1 MKIMNYLLRIKDMR
15 KIASIY
21 HVGRLLIVCLLLSI
35 GLCSCGQQTKTEGDN
50 SDDEESEETIF
61 SGLLESIS
69 YAIVPEEGW
78 HLIDTIMNG
87 CKIKMFK
94 KDKYSTWPIY
104 LSGGW
109 TNERY
114 IILNGNHVH
123 YTPGVQAEDL
133 AIFAAREAILNLAEI
148 SLNSDPTLDHHKD
161 TDVCM
166 YYLITGDSN
175 VDSGIKRIAKAHY
188 NAAVETFSSQMNNLY
203 AVESSPNEYEFVFY
217 PSLIDYEIKIRMRF
231 DKKGLNVSSRNK
243 WKKF

>member
-1 MKIMNYLLRIKDMR
+1 M
-15 KIASIY
+15 
-21 HVGRLLIVCLLLSI
+21 LIVYFLLSI

-94 KDKYSTWPIY
+94 GDKRSWDSFEKKYYYSTWPIH

-148 SLNSDPTLDHHKD
+148 SLNSDPTLDHDED

-217 PSLIDYEIKIRMRF
+217 PSLIDYEIKISMRF